1 MSEQAMLEAAAGV
14 VSRETWEALQLYVA
28 RLREWNQRINLV
40 SAGDMANVWQRH
52 IADCAQLHPLA
63 RADTRWLDF
72 GSGAGLPGLVIA
84 ILRREESGWMHMVES
99 NGKKCAFLAAVISE
113 LALRATVHHQRIEKI
128 SSQNIRDIE
137 VVSARA
143 VAALPRLLDLAEPWL
158 AAGAH
163 ALFQKGRDF
172 SAELDLCRDHWQ
184 FDLVQHRS
192 RIDRDSVILELSRVR
207 RTETS

>member
-1 MSEQAMLEAAAGV
+1 MSEQALVEATAGG
-14 VSRETWEALQLYVA
+14 VSRETWETLQLYVA

-40 SAGDMANVWQRH
+40 SAGDMAAVWQRH
-52 IADCAQLHPLA
+52 IADCAQLHPIA
-63 RADTRWLDF
+63 PVDAHWLDF
-72 GSGAGLPGLVIA
+72 GSGAGLPGLVVA
-84 ILRREESGWMHMVES
+84 ILRRDQAGWMHMVES
-99 NGKKCAFLAAVISE
+99 NGKKCAFLASMISE
-113 LALRATVHHQRIEKI
+113 LALRATVHHQRIEKL
-128 SSQNIRDIE
+128 SLQELRDIE

-158 AAGAH
+158 EAGSR

-172 SAELDLCRDHWQ
+172 GAELDLCRDHWQ